1 MEIHGNF
8 IFTKKND
15 NLGTSRADYP
25 PETSSS
31 RKATQ
36 KKSAGG
42 NVQNSLT
49 SSEKKMQL
57 WSSHNSSD
65 AEFLVVKEF
74 F

>member
-15 NLGTSRADYP
+15 NLRTSRGDYP
-25 PETSSS
+25 PEISSS
-31 RKATQ
+31 RKTTQ

-49 SSEKKMQL
+49 SSENNCNFGAAIIYLTQ
-57 WSSHNSSD
+57 N
-65 AEFLVVKEF
+65 F
-74 F
+74 

>member
-15 NLGTSRADYP
+15 NLRTSRADYP
-25 PETSSS
+25 PETISS
-31 RKATQ
+31 REATQ

-49 SSEKKMQL
+49 SSEKKNATLEQP
-57 WSSHNSSD
+57 
-65 AEFLVVKEF
+65 
-74 F
+74 

>member
-42 NVQNSLT
+42 NVQNSPA
-49 SSEKKMQL
+49 SSEKKCNFGAAIIHLTQ
-57 WSSHNSSD
+57 N
-65 AEFLVVKEF
+65 F
-74 F
+74 